1 MMGSHF
7 LHFRI
12 LLRLFLS
19 SAADLSGRTFGFKV
33 RIPGRQHQLH
43 AAVCG
48 ASLMDVSRCM
58 KEEGYVRNAQA
69 TQDLCGRR

>member
-33 RIPGRQHQLH
+33 RIPGGSTNCMRQS
-43 AAVCG
+43 A
-48 ASLMDVSRCM
+48 
-58 KEEGYVRNAQA
+58 
-69 TQDLCGRR
+69 GRP